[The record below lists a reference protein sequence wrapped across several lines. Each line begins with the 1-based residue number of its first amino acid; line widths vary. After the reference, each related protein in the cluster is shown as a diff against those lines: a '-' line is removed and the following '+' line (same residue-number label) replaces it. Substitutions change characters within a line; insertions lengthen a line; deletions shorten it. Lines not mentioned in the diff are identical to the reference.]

1 MDRLE
6 EALLC
11 VQSSIISC
19 RSGLEDISMEVALQ
33 YSFIRDLLNLIAY
46 VIISVFFYSLVVKYY
61 IGE

>member
-6 EALLC
+6 ETLLC

-33 YSFIRDLLNLIAY
+33 YGFIRDLLNLIAY

>member
-1 MDRLE
+1 
-6 EALLC
+6 
-11 VQSSIISC
+11 
-19 RSGLEDISMEVALQ
+19 MEVALQ